1 MTRVVGV
8 RFDPLTYGFVMSIG
22 RVHFS
27 FSSRL

>member
-1 MTRVVGV
+1 MTGVVLV
-8 RFDPLTYGFVMSIG
+8 QFDPLTYGSVMSIG